1 MGKGLQMK
9 SQDKLIGERVPA
21 QTTSKDKFVDAK
33 SDLLSTIPRTKE
45 EHEELDNLNNNFSER
60 LEDLNKKTSFPE
72 GKEETIEDE
81 DKINKNKNVQ

>member
-1 MGKGLQMK
+1 MEEDMGKGPNEK
-9 SQDKLIGERVPA
+9 FKVPA

-45 EHEELDNLNNNFSER
+45 GHEELDNLNNNFSER

-72 GKEETIEDE
+72 GKGETIEDE